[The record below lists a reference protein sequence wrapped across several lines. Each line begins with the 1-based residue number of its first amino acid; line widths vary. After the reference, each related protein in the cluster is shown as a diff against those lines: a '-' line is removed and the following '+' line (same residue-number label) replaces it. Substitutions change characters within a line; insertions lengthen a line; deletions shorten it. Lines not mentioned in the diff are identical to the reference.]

1 MSNETKQTAVNL
13 LWSMIPE
20 STQSYIE
27 HQWNGY
33 KKAKEM
39 EKEQMT
45 KFGLDW
51 ACSDIVSKEEFYEKT
66 YGGNK

>member
-1 MSNETKQTAVNL
+1 MNNETKQTAVDL

-33 KKAKEM
+33 KKAKEI
-39 EKEQMT
+39 EKEQI
-45 KFGLDW
+45 KQVRLD
-51 ACSDIVSKEEFYEKT
+51 AKEIIIIKHTEHK
-66 YGGNK
+66 GGEQ